1 MKMFDRYF
9 IPDTDQVILF
19 ILAGLSFCIVFGLSA
34 PALIMND
41 EWITV
46 NQLNQLVTGSQLIE
60 NEGKYGSNLSHEQT
74 EYFSTRGNFL
84 GYSIFLPLVS
94 IFAMKLILISEESF
108 RLLFLM
114 IWLVVTIS
122 ALLAGIWLTKQ
133 YNKKISNYVFWA
145 LLLFF
150 FGLFLLNLYYYQPFY
165 YSIEKDPIESAAVI
179 FTNEALFA
187 LMAPLIYS
195 LFRNLSFDR
204 RSALLST
211 IAVICCSTYFFW
223 STTAKDHL
231 LVAFLLTVLFWLFSR
246 ILSDENT
253 TSWFAFYAISGLLC
267 WARPEFG
274 IFILFG
280 LIIWNFFLY
289 ISPKVKLNNFFH
301 IGWKEQTIFS
311 ALGLLIGLTPFFVN
325 NYVITGNM
333 FVPPQYYVY
342 SSKLR
347 LTSVISSMDTVQN
360 DIFSRLI
367 LYFGQIINFFKPN
380 IHDIL
385 VDIPGLAL
393 SPSNGGAGIL
403 YICPIILP
411 ALLFGLIHRREF
423 FQIYSP
429 KIREMMKFSVIV
441 IILTFIAFS
450 RVINGSTT
458 SLGSLP
464 DMRYF
469 SPLYLPLGIIS
480 ILLLSPLIMKTS
492 EQYLKYLFI
501 TVFICAPVLVI
512 GTTLALPFGFT
523 NFMCTNFFMKILI
536 FLVLLIFILSA
547 LDKKFWIR
555 KRFFPLLFSYL
566 IMIPVAFQFFL
577 VVFYGNMKM
586 NGYNFWQPVL
596 EYLFN
601 YVIQIIS

>member
-1 MKMFDRYF
+1 MNIGRFTPN
-9 IPDTDQVILF
+9 PDQIILY
-19 ILAGLSFCIVFGLSA
+19 ILAGLSFCVVFGLSA
-34 PALIMND
+34 PALMMND

-46 NQLNQLVTGSQLIE
+46 NQLNQLATGSQLIE

-74 EYFSTRGNFL
+74 EYFATRGNYL
-84 GYSIFLPLVS
+84 GYSIFLPLIS
-94 IFAMKLILISEESF
+94 IFAMKLILISKESF
-108 RLLFLM
+108 RFLFLM
-114 IWLVVTIS
+114 IWFVVTIS

-133 YNKKISNYVFWA
+133 YNKKISHYVFWA
-145 LLLFF
+145 ILLLF

-165 YSIEKDPIESAAVI
+165 FSIEKDPIESAAVI
-179 FTNEALFA
+179 FTNEVLFA

-195 LFRNLSFDR
+195 LFRNLSLDR

-211 IAVICCSTYFFW
+211 MAVICCSTYFFW

-246 ILSDENT
+246 ILLNENKT
-253 TSWFAFYAISGLLC
+253 KWFSFYAVSGLLC

-274 IFILFG
+274 IFILVG

-289 ISPKVKLNNFFH
+289 VSPKIKFINFLDF
-301 IGWKEQTIFS
+301 GWKEKTIFS
-311 ALGLLIGLTPFFVN
+311 ALGLLTGLTPFFVN
-325 NYVITGNM
+325 NYIITGNM
-333 FVPPQYYVY
+333 FVPPQYYIY

-360 DIFSRLI
+360 DIFSRFF
-367 LYFGQIINFFKPN
+367 LYFGQIIKFFKPN

-385 VDIPGLAL
+385 VDIPGLVL

-411 ALLFGLIHRREF
+411 ALLFGLIHRKDF
-423 FQIYSP
+423 FQLYSP
-429 KIREMMKFSVIV
+429 KTREMMKFSVIV
-441 IILTFIAFS
+441 IILAFIALS
-450 RVINGSTT
+450 RAIYGSTI
-458 SLGSLP
+458 SIGSLP

-480 ILLLSPLIMKTS
+480 MLLFSPLIMKKS
-492 EQYLKYLFI
+492 DQYLKYLTI
-501 TVFICAPVLVI
+501 SVFICAPILVI
-512 GTTLALPFGFT
+512 GTTFALPYGFT
-523 NFMCTNFFMKILI
+523 NFMCTNFFLKILI
-536 FLVLLIFILSA
+536 FLFLLIFGLSA
-547 LDKKFWIR
+547 LDKKFWTR
-555 KRFFPLLFSYL
+555 RRVFPLLFSYL

-577 VVFYGNMKM
+577 VVFYSNIKM
-586 NGYNFWQPVL
+586 NGYGFWLPIL
-596 EYLFN
+596 EYLFT